1 MEAILIKGTVVNLA
15 ETVEVGEKKFKKR
28 DIAVELEG
36 GGQYTQEVLLQGVK
50 DTCDKMD
57 DLVPGTE
64 ASFHVN
70 LNGRKWTNKEGVDQ
84 WFNTLQIWKFEVNK
98 SVPVS
103 TPQYAQPADIS
114 ANPEEDDLPF

>member
-28 DIAVELEG
+28 DIAIEIEG
-36 GGQYTQEVLLQGVK
+36 GGQYPQEVSLQGTK
-50 DTCDKMD
+50 DLCEKMD
-57 DLVPGTE
+57 DLAPGTE

-84 WFNTLQIWKFEVNK
+84 WFNTLQIWKFEVTK
-98 SVPVS
+98 SVAVSSDAASPV
-103 TPQYAQPADIS
+103 PAG
-114 ANPEEDDLPF
+114 DDSDGLPF